1 MAARRLLILLLV
13 MLGISTLA
21 AALAPVKSDRD
32 STTTETTGTETA
44 ATATDPAAS
53 VPAATNA
60 GLFKYTLDADA
71 KNEKPIQLYVGEELQ
86 LTVTSKL
93 FDQISIPELGQVQAV
108 SPDGPAD
115 FDLFFD
121 EAGDYAVRLV
131 DEDRKVGVLKVSPGA
146 RPEKDEKRASDSP

>member
-13 MLGISTLA
+13 LLGISTLA

-32 STTTETTGTETA
+32 STTTETTGTETT
-44 ATATDPAAS
+44 ATATEPAAS

-71 KNEKPIQLYVGEELQ
+71 KNSKPIQLYVGEELQ

-93 FDQISIPELGQVQAV
+93 YDQISIPELGQVQA
-108 SPDGPAD
+108 
-115 FDLFFD
+115 
-121 EAGDYAVRLV
+121 
-131 DEDRKVGVLKVSPGA
+131 
-146 RPEKDEKRASDSP
+146 

>member
-13 MLGISTLA
+13 LLGISTLA

-32 STTTETTGTETA
+32 STTTETTGAGTTSTGTE
-44 ATATDPAAS
+44 PAAS
-53 VPAATNA
+53 AQPVKSA

-93 FDQISIPELGQVQAV
+93 YDQISIPELGQVQAV
-108 SPDGPAD
+108 SPDGPAG

-146 RPEKDEKRASDSP
+146 RPETGRKKASDRP